1 MYFSI
6 VLFFYKKY
14 ENDNR
19 FYERQIFKMLFNFE
33 VISSYSTLR
42 KHKL

>member
-1 MYFSI
+1 MYFSM
-6 VLFFYKKY
+6 VLFYKEY

-33 VISSYSTLR
+33 VIFSYSTLR